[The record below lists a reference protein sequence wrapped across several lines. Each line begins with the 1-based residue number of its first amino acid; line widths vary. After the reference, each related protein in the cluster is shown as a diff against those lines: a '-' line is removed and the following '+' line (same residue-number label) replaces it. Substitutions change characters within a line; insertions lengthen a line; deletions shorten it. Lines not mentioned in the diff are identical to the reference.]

1 MKLRE
6 LVNKLD
12 NDIYLFI
19 IGGSNPEPL
28 FKRKHASDVIPE
40 NLLNMEVGSLFNEF
54 NSLYIYVRR
63 NSRKG
68 SFRELLNRLND
79 YEYIDVY
86 VVNRDGAKE
95 KVYSDR
101 VRFCTNYEYDNYWVK
116 KVSLHEV
123 EWGDKIEIEIEPRE
137 EEKRNERGNKIQARR

>member
-1 MKLRE
+1 MNLCDVYIEKIIEVRTYDNF
-6 LVNKLD
+6 VIAILD
-12 NDIYLFI
+12 TDCW
-19 IGGSNPEPL
+19 GC
-28 FKRKHASDVIPE
+28 KRK
-40 NLLNMEVGSLFNEF
+40 G
-54 NSLYIYVRR
+54 
-63 NSRKG
+63 
-68 SFRELLNRLND
+68 
-79 YEYIDVY
+79 
-86 VVNRDGAKE
+86 E